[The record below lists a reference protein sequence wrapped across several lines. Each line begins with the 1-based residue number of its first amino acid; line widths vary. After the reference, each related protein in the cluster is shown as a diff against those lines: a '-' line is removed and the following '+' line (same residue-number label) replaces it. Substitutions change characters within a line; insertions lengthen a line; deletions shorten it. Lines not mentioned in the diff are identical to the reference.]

1 MPPNLAELE
10 SFNLLG
16 VFNNQPKED
25 SPTEVKMKSTSIFIN
40 QNPSF
45 DNYFAEMRKRN
56 LHKSFVSNQT
66 GSFTMTPLK
75 SGAAAANSNTINS
88 GGKNDLIERRK
99 SYAAT
104 GNSINS
110 RTSPRKVEA

>member
-56 LHKSFVSNQT
+56 LHKSFVSN
-66 GSFTMTPLK
+66 
-75 SGAAAANSNTINS
+75 
-88 GGKNDLIERRK
+88 
-99 SYAAT
+99 
-104 GNSINS
+104 
-110 RTSPRKVEA
+110 